1 MSNKIIARIVAT
13 VMVVMALCTVSFAAS
28 LTNDVLD
35 IAGEVST
42 TNTVKTV
49 LAFYASDKA
58 LTQPASDDDIIVL
71 DQIESGSFASFNV
84 DSSKTA
90 DDYVVV
96 LYGGDKGDVAKTVL
110 GLDTANDADITIAR
124 DFTLTDAEGN
134 EKTYTDLYY
143 ITNTFEGAADNY
155 GFYIENGD
163 SGVGYTFEVSNGV
176 AGEGT
181 FKYGLMLLGVP
192 ESANVVTQSFVSA
205 N

>member
-1 MSNKIIARIVAT
+1 
-13 VMVVMALCTVSFAAS
+13 
-28 LTNDVLD
+28 
-35 IAGEVST
+35 
-42 TNTVKTV
+42 
-49 LAFYASDKA
+49 
-58 LTQPASDDDIIVL
+58 
-71 DQIESGSFASFNV
+71 
-84 DSSKTA
+84 
-90 DDYVVV
+90 
-96 LYGGDKGDVAKTVL
+96 
-110 GLDTANDADITIAR
+110 LDTANDADITIAR